1 MAANNTGGATNSAS
15 ATFTNI
21 RTTMNS
27 AGLKSLNTKAG
38 DITTKIN
45 EASSKDL
52 SQVELLNLQQ
62 KTSEY
67 NNMVSMMTNIFKNLY
82 DTDKEVIRNA

>member
-1 MAANNTGGATNSAS
+1 MSKESEGEGAVSA
-15 ATFTNI
+15 TNI
-21 RTTMNS
+21 RSMLNS
-27 AGLKSLNTKAG
+27 AGLTSLETKAG
-38 DITTKIN
+38 DITAEIN
-45 EASSKDL
+45 KASTKDL

-67 NNMVSMMTNIFKNLY
+67 NNLVSMMTNIFKNLY